1 MASVEPDSLTE
12 RRPGMSLPIEVT
24 ALTAIL
30 ALALALMAGA
40 GAALYQKTRPSNY
53 ISLGVVLID
62 QPVVVA
68 NDPSS
73 GPLLKL
79 QTLRLYYAG
88 LIKTETITSP
98 VSRQVQLPI
107 GRVTN
112 DLSALVDP
120 TTFNI
125 NIIATDKSPTV
136 ALKVAQAGTAQMISY
151 VDRSQAHI
159 GVIPQNR
166 VVLTEVTP
174 PHAAVRVSV
183 STTKILLPA
192 AIAFIVVG
200 GVFLIVADL
209 LRRRW

>member
-1 MASVEPDSLTE
+1 MASAEPDSLTE
-12 RRPGMSLPIEVT
+12 RRPGISLPIEVT

-40 GAALYQKTRPSNY
+40 GAALYQKTRPANY
-53 ISLGVVLID
+53 ISIGVVLID

-79 QTLRLYYAG
+79 QTLRLLYAG

-107 GRVTN
+107 GRVAN
-112 DLSALVDP
+112 DLSAIADP
-120 TTFNI
+120 TSFNI
-125 NIIATDKSPTV
+125 DIIATAKSPTE
-136 ALKVAQAGTAQMISY
+136 ALTVAQAGTAQLISY
-151 VDRSQAHI
+151 VDKSQAHI

-166 VVLTEVTP
+166 VVLTELTA
-174 PHAAVRVSV
+174 PHAGVRVSV

-192 AIAFIVVG
+192 GIAFIVVG
-200 GVFLIVADL
+200 GAFLIVADL